1 VAQIPSLYIHSMPPF
16 ARSVSVNFLFRMKCL
31 RINGN
36 QPSTFARTAATQI
49 PAMVAKMWTPI
60 LKHRDCTLP
69 ALAPRLHFHQAG
81 APAAFTSKILHNF
94 ANFASTCLQSRKESR
109 QMIGLQHT
117 ITARTADQL
126 DLLRCDACRALF
138 AQRLCRLFCSLR
150 LKDSFFKSS
159 RSSNMQ

>member
-1 VAQIPSLYIHSMPPF
+1 MAQIPSSYTHSMPPF
-16 ARSVSVNFLFRMKCL
+16 ARSVSVNFLFSMKCL

-36 QPSTFARTAATQI
+36 QPSTFARTVATQI

-81 APAAFTSKILHNF
+81 ARAAFTSKILHNF
-94 ANFASTCLQSRKESR
+94 ANFASTCLQSRKASL

-126 DLLRCDACRALF
+126 DLLGCDACGAIF
-138 AQRLCRLFCSLR
+138 AQRLCRLFCYMR
-150 LKDSFFKSS
+150 LKDSFFESGC
-159 RSSNMQ
+159 SSNMQ

>member
-1 VAQIPSLYIHSMPPF
+1 
-16 ARSVSVNFLFRMKCL
+16 VSVNFLFSLKCL

-60 LKHRDCTLP
+60 LKHRDCTLLT
-69 ALAPRLHFHQAG
+69 LAPRLHFHQAG

-94 ANFASTCLQSRKESR
+94 ANFASTCLQSREESR
-109 QMIGLQHT
+109 QMTGLQHT

-138 AQRLCRLFCSLR
+138 AQIVALVLF
-150 LKDSFFKSS
+150 SS
-159 RSSNMQ
+159 SQKILF